1 MFHVVVDIDGL
12 VRRFDT
18 LADSVADLDKP
29 LAIFGGFLRRRAL
42 DRYKA
47 QNFAP
52 LAESTIEKR
61 ARRGLHSLERKLVGD
76 VKKSLRNARRSRQ
89 REPQGFLARLVGK
102 QQSLALED
110 VLSVQTRGVQNRL
123 AVLAEFQRHHGHAW
137 GRKKGEGFAERI
149 KANPLTI
156 KQSISLSQREAR
168 AVMRAVGQPILGGLP
183 RTLVV
188 IVGAGTV
195 TLRSATHEKWSAA
208 HNDGAVVGHGAKLAE
223 RKTVLLEDSDL
234 EVFASILKSHMLL
247 AFDGVLQGPGF

>member
-1 MFHVVVDIDGL
+1 MFTVVVNVDGL
-12 VRRFDT
+12 NRRFDT
-18 LADSVADLDKP
+18 LADSVADLEKP
-29 LAIFGGFLRRRAL
+29 LAIFGGWLKRRAI

-61 ARRGLHSLERKLVGD
+61 AQKGLHSLERKLVGD
-76 VKKSLRNARRSRQ
+76 VKKALRNARQSRQ
-89 REPQGFLARLVGK
+89 REPQGFLARLLQQK
-102 QQSLALED
+102 QSLALED
-110 VLSVQTRGVQNRL
+110 ALSVGTRGAQNRL
-123 AVLAEFQRHHGHAW
+123 AALAAFQSHHAANW
-137 GRKKGEGFAERI
+137 GKKGSSFAERI
-149 KANPLTI
+149 QAKPLSI

-208 HNDGAVVGHGAKLAE
+208 HNDGATVGHGAQLVE
-223 RKTVLLEDSDL
+223 RKTVLLEDSDM
-234 EVFASILKSHMLL
+234 EVFASILKSHMLV
-247 AFDGVLQGPGF
+247 AFDSGLHGPGF